1 MGNKGRI
8 SRYLANKC
16 SIASRI
22 DSFGEKS
29 TRIFGEHMKQQCEDR
44 LAFLTEGVKPR
55 KNIDVMN
62 EAMKALEAEVASEA
76 ASASKKRPAANVASE
91 EAAGGEPTTKKKKKS
106 SKTEEAI
113 TVEGQNLELTK
124 KKKKKDKKEDV
135 EPSQSVEA
143 KEPAAAV
150 GTAGEEPTKKKKK
163 KDKAAA

>member
-76 ASASKKRPAANVASE
+76 AAASKKRPATNVATSE
-91 EAAGGEPTTKKKKKS
+91 EEAAAGGEPTTKKKKK
-106 SKTEEAI
+106 
-113 TVEGQNLELTK
+113 
-124 KKKKKDKKEDV
+124 
-135 EPSQSVEA
+135 
-143 KEPAAAV
+143 
-150 GTAGEEPTKKKKK
+150 
-163 KDKAAA
+163 